1 MNKIELDYSILDDI
15 TSTARI
21 VRRSEL
27 DSGAIEKARPQL
39 EKIKNYLSVTDNQAI
54 VFVVLFVLCFRNSTA
69 DLGDIASFLM
79 LDEIDCISLKPE
91 LDILFQQNLI
101 VRDDDYRRKSPRI
114 DYSNINIK
122 VNPVVSESIFD
133 NISLSE
139 KKSEKLDVYGFVG
152 KVSKFIQQRAEDSI
166 DTIELFKFVSALEK
180 QCDHLEVIQNNLMKL
195 KIEDRTLLYEVID
208 NHIANFPSS
217 ADKILKD
224 IFNNNRVR
232 LIKYR
237 EISERTSSLF
247 ELELMTLSDSRF
259 LNDVNLL
266 LTEKTINLIFSDDAE
281 LFLSKKKTRNIIFN
295 KDIVEKELFFD
306 AELENEMTFLLESL
320 QNENFQNL
328 QNRMSQMSLSK
339 GVAAILFGSPGTGK
353 TESVFQLAKKT
364 GRDVIKVD
372 ISQSKSMWFGES
384 EKRVKEIFDSYNRI
398 AKSAEKKPI
407 LLFNEADALFSKR
420 KENTH
425 SSTSNTEN
433 TIQNIILDEME
444 RFEGIMIATTNLQG
458 NLDSAYERRFLFKVK
473 FDNPSAEI
481 KVKIWQ
487 SKLNWMQPEFAS
499 SVAKEYSFSGGEID
513 NIVRKITMKE
523 VITGIRPDEN
533 AILQF
538 CKEEKLMSTKSRN
551 YIGFT
556 Y

>member
-91 LDILFQQNLI
+91 LDTLFQQNLI
-101 VRDDDYRRKSPRI
+101 VRDDDYRRKSPRM

-139 KKSEKLDVYGFVG
+139 KKSEKLDVFGFVG

-420 KENTH
+420 KENTQ

-433 TIQNIILDEME
+433 AIQNIILDEME

-473 FDNPSAEI
+473 FDNPSAKI
-481 KVKIWQ
+481 KAKIWQ

>member
-91 LDILFQQNLI
+91 LDTLFQQNLI

-139 KKSEKLDVYGFVG
+139 KKSEKLDVFGFVG

-232 LIKYR
+232 LIKFR

-281 LFLSKKKTRNIIFN
+281 LFLSKKKTRNTIFN

-306 AELENEMTFLLESL
+306 AELEKEMTFLLESL

-353 TESVFQLAKKT
+353 TESVFQLAKKQA
-364 GRDVIKVD
+364 G
-372 ISQSKSMWFGES
+372 M
-384 EKRVKEIFDSYNRI
+384 
-398 AKSAEKKPI
+398 
-407 LLFNEADALFSKR
+407 L
-420 KENTH
+420 
-425 SSTSNTEN
+425 
-433 TIQNIILDEME
+433 
-444 RFEGIMIATTNLQG
+444 
-458 NLDSAYERRFLFKVK
+458 
-473 FDNPSAEI
+473 
-481 KVKIWQ
+481 
-487 SKLNWMQPEFAS
+487 
-499 SVAKEYSFSGGEID
+499 
-513 NIVRKITMKE
+513 
-523 VITGIRPDEN
+523 
-533 AILQF
+533 
-538 CKEEKLMSTKSRN
+538 
-551 YIGFT
+551 
-556 Y
+556 

>member
-91 LDILFQQNLI
+91 LDTLFQQNLI
-101 VRDDDYRRKSPRI
+101 VRDDDYRRKSPRM

-139 KKSEKLDVYGFVG
+139 KKSEKLDVFGFVG

-433 TIQNIILDEME
+433 AIQNIILDEME

-473 FDNPSAEI
+473 FDNPTAEI
-481 KVKIWQ
+481 KAKIWQ

-523 VITGIRPDEN
+523 VITGKRPDESE
-533 AILQF
+533 ILQF
-538 CKEEKLMSTKSRN
+538 CNDEKMMTTKSRS